1 MYTKKVKI
9 FEDFVQDNAD
19 MLGMSREEYTAHY
32 LSEGDAQSDEMAYGQ
47 LERCIDFAK
56 MIRNRYE
63 NGFTLDSWM
72 YNKIAIAEDY
82 LNTVFGALDGGD
94 GEIEEGNNFVTEK
107 KSDSWSPYQKADV
120 LASDMFGAMGL
131 YRLEDDELDQ
141 IIDLKKADKLA
152 KKQFG
157 EFGFKTLA
165 AKEMEDLL
173 DSNPKLLREAFIGP
187 FVFNDKMSDEE
198 LLGMYNGALDGYA
211 NYAKGMH
218 YSKSDY
224 KNAYQEIE
232 KILKKRGVSVD
243 EEFASEAVVNEWGSS
258 DQSIMNK
265 AIHKDA
271 GSPKTM
277 PSPFDKKLRRAA
289 EDAVDFYWDDWEEY
303 ETDRD
308 GLIDDAVRGYLRQYF
323 RKDWDLMVRMFE
335 PA

>member
-19 MLGMSREEYTAHY
+19 MSHMSREEYTAHY

-94 GEIEEGNNFVTEK
+94 GQVEEGN
-107 KSDSWSPYQKADV
+107 A
-120 LASDMFGAMGL
+120 FGAARAEAIAKGEKEFTVDGET
-131 YRLEDDELDQ
+131 YPVESVDKEDKEN
-141 IIDLKKADKLA
+141 AE
-152 KKQFG
+152 
-157 EFGFKTLA
+157 EFT
-165 AKEMEDLL
+165 
-173 DSNPKLLREAFIGP
+173 SEAFIGP
-187 FVFNDKMSDEE
+187 FVFNDRMSDEE

-243 EEFASEAVVNEWGSS
+243 ESVVNEWGSS

-277 PSPFDKKLRRAA
+277 PSPFDSKLRRAA

-308 GLIDDAVRGYLRQYF
+308 GLIDNAVRGYLRQYF

>member
-1 MYTKKVKI
+1 MYTKRVKI

-94 GEIEEGNNFVTEK
+94 GQVEEGN
-107 KSDSWSPYQKADV
+107 A
-120 LASDMFGAMGL
+120 FGAARAKAIADGKKEFTVDGET
-131 YRLEDDELDQ
+131 YPVEGVDKED
-141 IIDLKKADKLA
+141 
-152 KKQFG
+152 
-157 EFGFKTLA
+157 
-165 AKEMEDLL
+165 KE
-173 DSNPKLLREAFIGP
+173 
-187 FVFNDKMSDEE
+187 
-198 LLGMYNGALDGYA
+198 
-211 NYAKGMH
+211 
-218 YSKSDY
+218 
-224 KNAYQEIE
+224 NA
-232 KILKKRGVSVD
+232 

-271 GSPKTM
+271 GSPKKM
-277 PSPFDKKLRRAA
+277 PSPFDSKLRAAA

-308 GLIDDAVRGYLRQYF
+308 GLIDNAVRGYLRQYF
-323 RKDWDLMVRMFE
+323 RKDWDLMVKMFE

>member
-19 MLGMSREEYTAHY
+19 MSHMSREEYTAHY
-32 LSEGDAQSDEMAYGQ
+32 LSEGDGQSDEMAYGQ

-94 GEIEEGNNFVTEK
+94 GQVEEGN
-107 KSDSWSPYQKADV
+107 A
-120 LASDMFGAMGL
+120 FGAARAKAIADGKKEFTVDGET
-131 YRLEDDELDQ
+131 YPVEGVDKEDKEN
-141 IIDLKKADKLA
+141 AE
-152 KKQFG
+152 
-157 EFGFKTLA
+157 EFT
-165 AKEMEDLL
+165 
-173 DSNPKLLREAFIGP
+173 SEAFIGP
-187 FVFNDKMSDEE
+187 FVFNDRMSDEE

-211 NYAKGMH
+211 NYTKGMY

-243 EEFASEAVVNEWGSS
+243 ESVVNEWGSS

-277 PSPFDKKLRRAA
+277 PSPFDSKLRRAA

-308 GLIDDAVRGYLRQYF
+308 GLIDNAVRGYLRQYF